1 MTTPATIEGTRR
13 VDPPEDR
20 EDDRHPVA
28 QVEGSLARLIEKNE
42 AEYRSLQ
49 AQIAA
54 NRRTWLKLTQARA
67 ALGVSAEE
75 GA

>member
-49 AQIAA
+49 AQLTA
-54 NRRTWLKLTQARA
+54 NRRTWLKLTSARA

>member
-1 MTTPATIEGTRR
+1 MTALTIPGTTRT
-13 VDPPEDR
+13 DPPEER
-20 EDDRHPVA
+20 EDDRAPVA
-28 QVEGSLARLIEKNE
+28 IIEGSLSRLIERTE